1 MVFKYRDKWYNVAI
15 SCKDGVV
22 MQSNILDII
31 LLIPAI
37 LVAFTFHEYAHAF
50 MADRLGDKTPRFQ
63 GRLTLNPISHIDPIG
78 ALLILFTGFGWAKPV
93 QTNPTAYKH
102 YYKDDLKVS
111 LAGPIANLLVAL
123 AASLLV
129 AVIVRVIPLI
139 TGSSDVL
146 FLIMTNNLAYI
157 LFRIVLNIISL
168 NVTLFVLNLI
178 PIPSFDGFHVLRD
191 LFPKVFYKL
200 PTAIYT
206 YSLLIFII
214 LAAPIFGGTSILGFI
229 VGYPSALI
237 FSLLR
242 IIMGI

>member
-1 MVFKYRDKWYNVAI
+1 MLLLVV
-15 SCKDGVV
+15 KDGVV

-139 TGSSDVL
+139 TGTSDAL
-146 FLIMTNNLAYI
+146 FLVMTNNLAYI

-178 PIPSFDGFHVLRD
+178 PIPNFDGFHVLRD

-229 VGYPSALI
+229 VGYPSAFI